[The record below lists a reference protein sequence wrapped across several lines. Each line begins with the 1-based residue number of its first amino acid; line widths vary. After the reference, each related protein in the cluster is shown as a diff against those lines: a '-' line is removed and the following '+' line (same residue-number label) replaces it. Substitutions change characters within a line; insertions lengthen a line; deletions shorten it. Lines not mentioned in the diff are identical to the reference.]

1 MPVRLL
7 ALCALFLALQACRF
21 GAAKIAEPQP
31 NPVTIEASLDGK
43 ALPAEKTSKAI
54 VRLVLRPR
62 ADDPSKRVP
71 ANVALVVDTS
81 GSMAG
86 KPLEDARAAA
96 LTLVRSLDDDDK
108 LSLVVFGS
116 QAELLQPTAEL
127 DRETRATVE
136 RKLAEM
142 QARGTTE
149 LAAGLRTGL
158 EQVESAL
165 RPEGIN
171 RMVLLGDGI
180 PNDSSAVQGLVE
192 RARSRGVTITAL
204 GIGLDYD
211 EALMGQI
218 ARGSGGKFHHVE
230 DSAKVAGFLRDE
242 VLRLQGALAKNAVLE
257 LTTGPGVSVTGIVGQ
272 PWQQAP
278 TGARLELG
286 DLSRG
291 EARTIYV
298 ELSAQARRP
307 ETTLELI
314 DAKLSFTD
322 LAGTSGSIASFVS
335 SRSVDSEAA
344 VKAGRDPSIELGA
357 AFARSAETTVR
368 AVELAR
374 RGQHAAAKAL
384 LENTAELL
392 EDLAARSKNPRLV
405 EEAKGLRALVGDL
418 PPAAA
423 PAAPAPAEAAQ
434 ANEPAPAK
442 AIAATRSAE
451 QARRALRQYDDAVQ
465 RLQ

>member
-1 MPVRLL
+1 MPTRLF
-7 ALCALFLALQACRF
+7 AFCAFILSLQGCRF
-21 GAAKIAEPQP
+21 GAARTAEPQP
-31 NPVTIEASLDGK
+31 NPVTVEASLDGK
-43 ALPAEKTSKAI
+43 ALAAEKTSKAI

-96 LTLVRSLDDDDK
+96 LTLVRSLDDSDK

-116 QAELLQPTAEL
+116 QAELLQPTAVL

-136 RKLAEM
+136 RKLTEL
-142 QARGTTE
+142 QARGTTD
-149 LAAGLRTGL
+149 LAAGLRTGI

-165 RPEGIN
+165 SPEGIN
-171 RMVLLGDGI
+171 RLVLLGDGV

-192 RARSRGVTITAL
+192 RARSRGISITSL

-242 VLRLQGALAKNAVLE
+242 VLRLQGTLAKNGVLE
-257 LTTGPGVSVTGIVGQ
+257 LTTGPGVSVMGIVGQ
-272 PWQQAP
+272 PWQQTN
-278 TGARLELG
+278 TGAHLDLG

-291 EARTIYV
+291 EVRTVYV
-298 ELSAQARRP
+298 ELSVKARRP
-307 ETTLELI
+307 DTTLELI

-322 LAGTSGSIASFVS
+322 LAGASGSVATFVS
-335 SRSVDSEAA
+335 SRSVSSEAA
-344 VKAGRDPSIELGA
+344 VKEGRDPSIELGA

-392 EDLAARSKNPRLV
+392 DDLAARSKNSRLI

-418 PPAAA
+418 PPANPDLSATA
-423 PAAPAPAEAAQ
+423 PK
-434 ANEPAPAK
+434 ANKVPTPS
-442 AIAATRSAE
+442 AIADTRSAE
-451 QARRALRQYDDAVQ
+451 QARRALRQYDHAVQ

>member
-1 MPVRLL
+1 MSARLFAFCTL
-7 ALCALFLALQACRF
+7 ILFLQGCRF
-21 GAAKIAEPQP
+21 GAARTAEPEP

-43 ALPAEKTSKAI
+43 ALPAEKTSNAI
-54 VRLVLRPR
+54 VRLVIRPR
-62 ADDPSKRVP
+62 ADDPTKRVP

-96 LTLVRSLDDDDK
+96 LALVRSLDHEDK

-116 QAELLQPTAEL
+116 QAELLQPTSEL
-127 DRETRATVE
+127 DAETRATVE

-142 QARGTTE
+142 EARGTTD

-158 EQVESAL
+158 EQVESSL
-165 RPEGIN
+165 NTEGIN
-171 RMVLLGDGI
+171 RLVLLGDGI
-180 PNDSSAVQGLVE
+180 PNDASAVQGLVD
-192 RARSRGVTITAL
+192 RARERGITITAL

-257 LTTGPGVSVTGIVGQ
+257 LTTGPGVNVSGIVGQ
-272 PWQQAP
+272 AWQRTP
-278 TGARLELG
+278 TGAHLELG
-286 DLSRG
+286 DVSRG
-291 EARTIYV
+291 ELRTLYV

-314 DAKLSFTD
+314 DAKLSYTN
-322 LAGTSGSIASFVS
+322 LAGMSGSVATFVS
-335 SRSVDSEAA
+335 SRSVSGDA
-344 VKAGRDPSIELGA
+344 VVKQGRDPSIELGA

-384 LENTAELL
+384 LENTAEIL
-392 EDLAARSKNPRLV
+392 EALATRLKNPRLV

-418 PPAAA
+418 PPAAL
-423 PAAPAPAEAAQ
+423 PATPALSEAAK
-434 ANEPAPAK
+434 ANELPTAK
-442 AIAATRSAE
+442 ATALPRSAE